1 MSVIKQRELERFKKT
16 RAGLIEFAC
25 ILEQA
30 SPKVRDKIITEV
42 ASLDPSFLRAAL
54 KKVVFFEEIIYLD
67 ESILAELLSHVSP
80 KLLAYSLSGM
90 SPAFSK
96 IILDSLA
103 FRKMRQVQDEQEKMG
118 KTSSSLAFGS
128 QIQILKIAREL
139 EEKNKFNFELV
150 DCPRFK
156 SPGKQHLRLVGPK

>member
-1 MSVIKQRELERFKKT
+1 MSVIKQRDLERFKKT

-42 ASLDPSFLRAAL
+42 GSLDPSFLRAAL
-54 KKVVFFEEIIYLD
+54 KKVVYFEEIIYLD
-67 ESILAELLSHVSP
+67 ESILAELLSHISP
-80 KLLAYSLSGM
+80 KMLAYSISEM
-90 SPAFSK
+90 SPEFSK
-96 IILDSLA
+96 VILESLD
-103 FRKMRQVQDEQEKMG
+103 FRKMRQVQEEQEKMG
-118 KTSSSLAFGS
+118 SPSKGLVFGS

-139 EEKNKFNFELV
+139 EEKDKFVFELV

-156 SPGKQHLRLVGPK
+156 ARPNQHLRLVGSK

>member
-1 MSVIKQRELERFKKT
+1 MSVIKQRDLERFKKT

-30 SPKVRDKIITEV
+30 NPKVRDKIISEV
-42 ASLDPSFLRAAL
+42 GSLDPSFLRAAL

-90 SPAFSK
+90 PPEFNK
-96 IILDSLA
+96 TILDTLD
-103 FRKMRQVQDEQEKMG
+103 FRKMRQVQEEQEKMG
-118 KTSSSLAFGS
+118 KTSNSLVFGS

-139 EEKNKFNFELV
+139 EEKNKFIFELV

-156 SPGKQHLRLVGPK
+156 SPGKHHLHLVDPK